1 MGSKRGSRQRRRRV
15 GLRRD
20 PPSQKRNRK
29 PAAAGCRS
37 HGGPRKD
44 RVILTRPLSRGCA
57 DSPPRPELR
66 RGPAPSDHGPR
77 EQRAPRGASPSPSA
91 HSTAHMRGRLR
102 TGRGGGEAERP
113 PGGRGRRAESGACPR
128 GAPGT
133 PEERGAPALRRRG
146 GGPGQAAV
154 ACRPQGIQDQGQA
167 ILLPRWQ
174 TSNSPGC
181 LR

>member
-29 PAAAGCRS
+29 PAAAGCS
-37 HGGPRKD
+37 LHGGPRKD

-66 RGPAPSDHGPR
+66 RGPAPSGHGPR

-102 TGRGGGEAERP
+102 TGRGGG
-113 PGGRGRRAESGACPR
+113 GT
-128 GAPGT
+128 APGRARAQGG
-133 PEERGAPALRRRG
+133 ERRVSARGPGDAGEWGAR
-146 GGPGQAAV
+146 PGQAAV

-167 ILLPRWQ
+167 VLLPRWQ

>member
-102 TGRGGGEAERP
+102 TGRGGG
-113 PGGRGRRAESGACPR
+113 GT
-128 GAPGT
+128 APGT
-133 PEERGAPALRRRG
+133 DARGPGDPGGVGCAPALRRRG
-146 GGPGQAAV
+146 GGGRLPGAGGGGLSSAGNSRPRASHPAAAV
-154 ACRPQGIQDQGQA
+154 A
-167 ILLPRWQ
+167 
-174 TSNSPGC
+174 N
-181 LR
+181 

>member
-29 PAAAGCRS
+29 PAAAGCS
-37 HGGPRKD
+37 LHGGPRKD

-66 RGPAPSDHGPR
+66 RGPAPSGHGPR

-102 TGRGGGEAERP
+102 TGRGGGGTAPGRARAQGGERRVSARGP
-113 PGGRGRRAESGACPR
+113 GDPGGVGC
-128 GAPGT
+128 T
-133 PEERGAPALRRRG
+133 PALRRRG
-146 GGPGQAAV
+146 GGGRPPGAGGGGLSSAGNSRPRASRPAAAV
-154 ACRPQGIQDQGQA
+154 A
-167 ILLPRWQ
+167 
-174 TSNSPGC
+174 N
-181 LR
+181 